1 MSPICATSA
10 GATSSISPRRSTG
23 PSYRHRQVD
32 SIALSP
38 ASTALEPMSR
48 NALLVLIKIALTV
61 PVAYALAY
69 PFLNGSA
76 AGGVF
81 KEVELLGVFWGAVL
95 VIAFF
100 TLIFLYCRDLFR
112 SLSLVRPSA
121 RTASPR
127 SVWLMFLL
135 PYNFVEDFFIIA
147 NVANSLRREAQHNRA
162 LDPFQRFGMVSG
174 MGWCTAQI
182 ISLLPNDVGAI
193 SGVLALPLWIIH
205 WRFIR
210 QVNQVLREA
219 SRASM
224 KANHALGD
232 A

>member
-1 MSPICATSA
+1 M
-10 GATSSISPRRSTG
+10 R
-23 PSYRHRQVD
+23 
-32 SIALSP
+32 
-38 ASTALEPMSR
+38 R
-48 NALLVLIKIALTV
+48 NAILTLIKIALTV
-61 PVAYALAY
+61 PVTYALAY
-69 PFLNGSA
+69 PFLNASA

-162 LDPFQRFGMVSG
+162 LHPFKRFGMVSG
-174 MGWCTAQI
+174 MGWCTLQI
-182 ISLLPNDVGAI
+182 FSLLPNGVGSIA
-193 SGVLALPLWIIH
+193 GVLALPLWIIH
-205 WRFIR
+205 WRCIR
-210 QVNQVLREA
+210 QMNQALREA

-224 KANHALGD
+224 KADRTLGG

>member
-1 MSPICATSA
+1 
-10 GATSSISPRRSTG
+10 
-23 PSYRHRQVD
+23 
-32 SIALSP
+32 
-38 ASTALEPMSR
+38 MSR

-61 PVAYALAY
+61 PVTYALAY
-69 PFLNGSA
+69 PFLNASA

-95 VIAFF
+95 VIAFL

-121 RTASPR
+121 RTATPR

-174 MGWCTAQI
+174 LGWCTAQI
-182 ISLLPNDVGAI
+182 FSLLPNDVGAI

-210 QVNQVLREA
+210 QVNQALREA
-219 SRASM
+219 SRANM